1 MYGWILLAI
10 YIIGIPIWIFVEKKF
25 FPFKDGDYT
34 IEFDGAHEITP
45 EIWQC
50 DVEARAALWP
60 LCLAIIIILFPC
72 KLIDIIF
79 EKL

>member
-10 YIIGIPIWIFVEKKF
+10 YIVGIPIWIFVEKRF

-34 IEFDGAHEITP
+34 VDFDGAHKITP
-45 EIWQC
+45 EMWKC
-50 DVEARAALWP
+50 YVEARAVLWP
-60 LCLAIIIILFPC
+60 LCLAIIIILLPC
-72 KLIDIIF
+72 MLIDIIF

>member
-1 MYGWILLAI
+1 MFGLVLLAI

-45 EIWQC
+45 EMWKC

-60 LCLAIIIILFPC
+60 FCLAVIIMLIPFR
-72 KLIDIIF
+72 LIDTIF
-79 EKL
+79 EIL